1 MALLQVKSVSVQ
13 YDERKVL
20 DDVSFEVQESTI
32 TALTGKSGS
41 GKTTLLGVL
50 SGLLQPNEGTVLF
63 MGDNIF
69 TWSDL
74 KRSRFRN
81 RDIGFVFQFF
91 NLFSDISAYDNI
103 AFPAILN
110 RETRNLHTRIMELAE
125 YLQITDILDRNPTTL
140 SGGERQRVAIARA
153 IINEPKLILADEP
166 TGNLDTATA
175 NDILKLFAR
184 LRDDKGISII
194 IATHDE
200 RIVKASNVQYHLEGG
215 KILENGVRKEEHK
228 IVKKKPITR
237 PAAKIKKKKEKPK
250 KQILDDDLDD
260 LLEQDDD
267 GGVGSLQVLEL

>member
-1 MALLQVKSVSVQ
+1 VALLQVNSVSVQ

-20 DDVSFEVQESTI
+20 DDVSFEVDESTI
-32 TALTGKSGS
+32 TAITGKSGS
-41 GKTTLLGVL
+41 GKTTLLGVI

-69 TWSDL
+69 KWSDL

-110 RETRNLHTRIMELAE
+110 RQTRDLHKRIMELAD
-125 YLQITDILDRNPTTL
+125 YLQITHILDRNPTTL

-153 IINEPKLILADEP
+153 IINDPKLILADEP

-200 RIVKASNVQYHLEGG
+200 RIVKASNVQYHIEGG
-215 KILENGVRKEEHK
+215 KILKNSVIKEKQK
-228 IVKKKPITR
+228 IVAKKKLTKPIV
-237 PAAKIKKKKEKPK
+237 KIKKKKK
-250 KQILDDDLDD
+250 
-260 LLEQDDD
+260 
-267 GGVGSLQVLEL
+267 

>member
-1 MALLQVKSVSVQ
+1 VALLQVNSVSVQ

-41 GKTTLLGVL
+41 GKTTLLGVI
-50 SGLLQPNEGTVLF
+50 SGLLQPNDGTVLF

-69 TWSDL
+69 KWSDL

-110 RETRNLHTRIMELAE
+110 RQTRNLHKRIMELAD
-125 YLQITDILDRNPTTL
+125 YLQIADILDRNPTTL

-200 RIVKASNVQYHLEGG
+200 RIVKASNVQYHIEGG
-215 KILENGVRKEEHK
+215 KIIENGVRQERQK
-228 IVKKKPITR
+228 VVAKKKLT
-237 PAAKIKKKKEKPK
+237 KTVVTIKKKKK
-250 KQILDDDLDD
+250 
-260 LLEQDDD
+260 
-267 GGVGSLQVLEL
+267 

>member
-1 MALLQVKSVSVQ
+1 MALLQVNLVSVR

-41 GKTTLLGVL
+41 GKTTLLGVI

-63 MGDNIF
+63 MGENIF
-69 TWSDL
+69 RWSDL

-110 RETRNLHTRIMELAE
+110 RQTRNLHKRIMELAD

-200 RIVKASNVQYHLEGG
+200 RIVKASNVQYHIEGG
-215 KILENGVRKEEHK
+215 KILENSFGQEKQK
-228 IVKKKPITR
+228 IVAKKKPTK
-237 PAAKIKKKKEKPK
+237 PLVKIKRKK
-250 KQILDDDLDD
+250 
-260 LLEQDDD
+260 
-267 GGVGSLQVLEL
+267 

>member
-1 MALLQVKSVSVQ
+1 MALLQVNSVSVQ

-20 DDVSFEVQESTI
+20 DNVSFEVQESTI

-69 TWSDL
+69 RWSDL

-110 RETRNLHTRIMELAE
+110 RQTRNLHARIMELAE

-184 LRDDKGISII
+184 LRDDRGISII

-200 RIVKASNVQYHLEGG
+200 RIVKASNVQYHIEGG
-215 KILENGVRKEEHK
+215 KILESDAKKEK
-228 IVKKKPITR
+228 PKTVTKKQLTR
-237 PAAKIKKKKEKPK
+237 PVAKIKKKK
-250 KQILDDDLDD
+250 
-260 LLEQDDD
+260 
-267 GGVGSLQVLEL
+267 

>member
-1 MALLQVKSVSVQ
+1 MALLSVNSISVK
-13 YDERKVL
+13 YDERRVL
-20 DDVSFEVQESTI
+20 DKVSFEVNESTI

-50 SGLLQPNEGTVLF
+50 SGLLKPDEGTVHF

-69 TWSDL
+69 KWSDL

-110 RETRNLHTRIMELAE
+110 KQTRNLHQRIMELAR
-125 YLQITDILDRNPTTL
+125 YLQITDILERNPTTL

-166 TGNLDTATA
+166 TGALDSKTGDVILNLLKSLHSKEHVTLVMVTHEPYVAKMADR
-175 NDILKLFAR
+175 IL
-184 LRDDKGISII
+184 
-194 IATHDE
+194 
-200 RIVKASNVQYHLEGG
+200 NVLDG
-215 KILENGVRKEEHK
+215 KI
-228 IVKKKPITR
+228 
-237 PAAKIKKKKEKPK
+237 A
-250 KQILDDDLDD
+250 
-260 LLEQDDD
+260 
-267 GGVGSLQVLEL
+267 SSS

>member
-1 MALLQVKSVSVQ
+1 MALLQVNMVSVH

-20 DDVSFEVQESTI
+20 DDVSFDVKESTI

-41 GKTTLLGVL
+41 GKTTLLGVI
-50 SGLLQPNEGTVLF
+50 SGLLQPNEGSVLF

-110 RETRNLHTRIMELAE
+110 RQTRNLHKRIMELAD
-125 YLQITDILDRNPTTL
+125 YLQITDILYRNPTTL

-153 IINEPKLILADEP
+153 IINDPKLILADEP

-200 RIVKASNVQYHLEGG
+200 RIVKASNVQYHIEGG
-215 KILENGVRKEEHK
+215 KILSNSVLQQKQK
-228 IVKKKPITR
+228 TVPKKKLTN
-237 PAAKIKKKKEKPK
+237 PA
-250 KQILDDDLDD
+250 
-260 LLEQDDD
+260 
-267 GGVGSLQVLEL
+267 

>member
-1 MALLQVKSVSVQ
+1 MTVALLQVNSVSVQ

-41 GKTTLLGVL
+41 GKTTLLGVI
-50 SGLLQPNEGTVLF
+50 SGLLQPNDGTVLF

-69 TWSDL
+69 KWSDL

-110 RETRNLHTRIMELAE
+110 RQTRNLHKRIMELAD
-125 YLQITDILDRNPTTL
+125 YLQIADILDRNPTTL

-200 RIVKASNVQYHLEGG
+200 RIVKASNVQYHIEGG
-215 KILENGVRKEEHK
+215 KIIENGVRQERQK
-228 IVKKKPITR
+228 VVAKKKLT
-237 PAAKIKKKKEKPK
+237 KTVVTIKKKKK
-250 KQILDDDLDD
+250 
-260 LLEQDDD
+260 
-267 GGVGSLQVLEL
+267 

>member
-1 MALLQVKSVSVQ
+1 MALLQVNSVSVQ

-20 DDVSFEVQESTI
+20 DDVSFEVDESTI
-32 TALTGKSGS
+32 TAITGKSGS
-41 GKTTLLGVL
+41 GKTTLLGVI

-69 TWSDL
+69 KWSDL

-110 RETRNLHTRIMELAE
+110 RQTRDLHKRIMELAD
-125 YLQITDILDRNPTTL
+125 YLQITHILDRNPTTL

-200 RIVKASNVQYHLEGG
+200 RIVKASNVQYHIEGG
-215 KILENGVRKEEHK
+215 KILENSVKQANHK
-228 IVKKKPITR
+228 VVAKKKSTKL
-237 PAAKIKKKKEKPK
+237 AVKIKKKK
-250 KQILDDDLDD
+250 
-260 LLEQDDD
+260 
-267 GGVGSLQVLEL
+267 

>member
-1 MALLQVKSVSVQ
+1 MTVALLQVNWVSVH

-32 TALTGKSGS
+32 TAITGKSGS
-41 GKTTLLGVL
+41 GKTTLLGVI
-50 SGLLQPNEGTVLF
+50 SGLLQPNEGSVLF

-69 TWSDL
+69 KWSDL

-110 RETRNLHTRIMELAE
+110 RQTRNLHKRIMELAD

-200 RIVKASNVQYHLEGG
+200 RIVKASNVQYHIEGG
-215 KILENGVRKEEHK
+215 KILQNSVLQQKQK
-228 IVKKKPITR
+228 TVPKKKRTNPVT
-237 PAAKIKKKKEKPK
+237 KIKKKK
-250 KQILDDDLDD
+250 
-260 LLEQDDD
+260 
-267 GGVGSLQVLEL
+267 

>member
-1 MALLQVKSVSVQ
+1 MALLQVNSVTVQ

-20 DDVSFEVQESTI
+20 DNVSFDVQESTI

-41 GKTTLLGVL
+41 GKTTLLGVI

-110 RETRNLHTRIMELAE
+110 RQTRNLHARIMELAD
-125 YLQITDILDRNPTTL
+125 YLQIIDILDRNPTTL

-166 TGNLDTATA
+166 TGNLDTTTA

-200 RIVKASNVQYHLEGG
+200 RIVKASNVQYHIEGG
-215 KILENGVRKEEHK
+215 KILENGYE
-228 IVKKKPITR
+228 VKKQKRVVNKNKSGNMPKTK
-237 PAAKIKKKKEKPK
+237 AKN
-250 KQILDDDLDD
+250 
-260 LLEQDDD
+260 
-267 GGVGSLQVLEL
+267 

>member
-1 MALLQVKSVSVQ
+1 VALLQVKSVSVQ

-41 GKTTLLGVL
+41 GKTTLLGVI

-110 RETRNLHTRIMELAE
+110 RETRNLHARIMELAE

-237 PAAKIKKKKEKPK
+237 SVAKIKKKK
-250 KQILDDDLDD
+250 
-260 LLEQDDD
+260 
-267 GGVGSLQVLEL
+267 

>member
-1 MALLQVKSVSVQ
+1 MALLQVNSVTVQ

-20 DDVSFEVQESTI
+20 DNVSFEVQESTI
-32 TALTGKSGS
+32 TALTGRSGS
-41 GKTTLLGVL
+41 GKTTLLGVI

-110 RETRNLHTRIMELAE
+110 RKTRNLHARIMELAD
-125 YLQITDILDRNPTTL
+125 YLQITDLLDRNPTTL

-184 LRDDKGISII
+184 LRDDKGISVI

-200 RIVKASNVQYHLEGG
+200 RIVKASNVQYHIEGG
-215 KILENGVRKEEHK
+215 KIMENGSGIQKQKVV
-228 IVKKKPITR
+228 VKKT
-237 PAAKIKKKKEKPK
+237 IKKPVAKMKKRK
-250 KQILDDDLDD
+250 
-260 LLEQDDD
+260 
-267 GGVGSLQVLEL
+267 

>member
-69 TWSDL
+69 KWSDL

-200 RIVKASNVQYHLEGG
+200 RIVKASNVQYHLENG
-215 KILENGVRKEEHK
+215 KILENEVRKEEHK

-237 PAAKIKKKKEKPK
+237 PAAKIKKKK
-250 KQILDDDLDD
+250 
-260 LLEQDDD
+260 
-267 GGVGSLQVLEL
+267 

>member
-1 MALLQVKSVSVQ
+1 MTVALLQVNSVSVQ

-41 GKTTLLGVL
+41 GKTTLLGVI
-50 SGLLQPNEGTVLF
+50 SGLLQPNDGTVLF

-69 TWSDL
+69 KWSDL

-110 RETRNLHTRIMELAE
+110 RQTRNLHKRIMELAD
-125 YLQITDILDRNPTTL
+125 YLQIADILDRNPTTL

-200 RIVKASNVQYHLEGG
+200 RIVKASNVQYHIEGG
-215 KILENGVRKEEHK
+215 EIIENGVRQEKQK
-228 IVKKKPITR
+228 VVVKKKLTK
-237 PAAKIKKKKEKPK
+237 PAVKIKKKK
-250 KQILDDDLDD
+250 
-260 LLEQDDD
+260 
-267 GGVGSLQVLEL
+267 

>member
-1 MALLQVKSVSVQ
+1 VALLSVNSISVK
-13 YDERKVL
+13 YDERRVL
-20 DDVSFEVQESTI
+20 DKVSFEVNESTI

-50 SGLLQPNEGTVLF
+50 SGLLKPDEGTVHF

-69 TWSDL
+69 KWSDL

-110 RETRNLHTRIMELAE
+110 KQTRNLHQRIMELAR
-125 YLQITDILDRNPTTL
+125 YLQITDILERNPTTL

-166 TGNLDTATA
+166 TGNLDTATSH
-175 NDILKLFAR
+175 DILKLFSQ

-200 RIVKASNVQYHLEGG
+200 RIVKASNVQYHIEGG
-215 KILENGVRKEEHK
+215 KISKNNIEKAGQ
-228 IVKKKPITR
+228 
-237 PAAKIKKKKEKPK
+237 KKKKALLLKTK
-250 KQILDDDLDD
+250 KR
-260 LLEQDDD
+260 
-267 GGVGSLQVLEL
+267 

>member
-1 MALLQVKSVSVQ
+1 MTVALLQVNSVSVQ

-41 GKTTLLGVL
+41 GKTTLLGVI
-50 SGLLQPNEGTVLF
+50 SGLLQPNDGTVLF

-69 TWSDL
+69 KWSDL

-110 RETRNLHTRIMELAE
+110 RQTRNLHKRIMELAD
-125 YLQITDILDRNPTTL
+125 YLQIADILDRNPTTL

-200 RIVKASNVQYHLEGG
+200 RIVKASNVQYHIEGG
-215 KILENGVRKEEHK
+215 KIIENGVRQEKQK
-228 IVKKKPITR
+228 VVVKKKLTK
-237 PAAKIKKKKEKPK
+237 PAVKIKKKK
-250 KQILDDDLDD
+250 
-260 LLEQDDD
+260 
-267 GGVGSLQVLEL
+267 

>member
-1 MALLQVKSVSVQ
+1 MTVALLQVNSVSVQ

-20 DDVSFEVQESTI
+20 DDVSFEVDESTI
-32 TALTGKSGS
+32 TAITGKSGS
-41 GKTTLLGVL
+41 GKTTLLGVI
-50 SGLLQPNEGTVLF
+50 SGLLQPNDGTVLF

-69 TWSDL
+69 KWSDL

-110 RETRNLHTRIMELAE
+110 RQTRNLHKRIMELAD
-125 YLQITDILDRNPTTL
+125 YLQIADILDRNPTTL

-200 RIVKASNVQYHLEGG
+200 RIVKASNVQYHIEGG
-215 KILENGVRKEEHK
+215 KIIENGVRQEKQK
-228 IVKKKPITR
+228 VVVKKKLTK
-237 PAAKIKKKKEKPK
+237 PAVKIKKKK
-250 KQILDDDLDD
+250 
-260 LLEQDDD
+260 
-267 GGVGSLQVLEL
+267 

>member
-13 YDERKVL
+13 YDDRKVL
-20 DDVSFEVQESTI
+20 DNVSFEVQESTI

-41 GKTTLLGVL
+41 GKTTLLGVI

-110 RETRNLHTRIMELAE
+110 RKTRNLHERIMELAN

-184 LRDDKGISII
+184 LRDDKGISVI

-215 KILENGVRKEEHK
+215 KIIENGFNTNMSWHKVKKAQKK
-228 IVKKKPITR
+228 IVVKSKKKN
-237 PAAKIKKKKEKPK
+237 
-250 KQILDDDLDD
+250 
-260 LLEQDDD
+260 
-267 GGVGSLQVLEL
+267 

>member
-1 MALLQVKSVSVQ
+1 MTVALLQVNWVSVH

-32 TALTGKSGS
+32 AAITGKSGS
-41 GKTTLLGVL
+41 GKTTLLGVI
-50 SGLLQPNEGTVLF
+50 SGLLQPNEGSVLF

-69 TWSDL
+69 KWSDL

-91 NLFSDISAYDNI
+91 NLFSDVSAYDNI

-110 RETRNLHTRIMELAE
+110 RQTRNLHKRIMELAD

-200 RIVKASNVQYHLEGG
+200 RIVKASNVQYHIEGG
-215 KILENGVRKEEHK
+215 KILQNSVLQLKQK
-228 IVKKKPITR
+228 TVPKKKRTNPVT
-237 PAAKIKKKKEKPK
+237 KIKKKK
-250 KQILDDDLDD
+250 
-260 LLEQDDD
+260 
-267 GGVGSLQVLEL
+267 

>member
-1 MALLQVKSVSVQ
+1 MALLQVNSVSVQ

-41 GKTTLLGVL
+41 GKTTLLGVI

-63 MGDNIF
+63 IGDNIF
-69 TWSDL
+69 KWSDL

-103 AFPAILN
+103 AFPAVLN
-110 RETRNLHTRIMELAE
+110 RQTRNLHQRIMELAD

-200 RIVKASNVQYHLEGG
+200 RIVKASNIQYHIEGG
-215 KILENGVRKEEHK
+215 KILKDELTKEK
-228 IVKKKPITR
+228 QKVAAKKKQTKPVIN
-237 PAAKIKKKKEKPK
+237 IKKKKR
-250 KQILDDDLDD
+250 
-260 LLEQDDD
+260 
-267 GGVGSLQVLEL
+267 

>member
-1 MALLQVKSVSVQ
+1 MALLQVNLVSVQ

-20 DDVSFEVQESTI
+20 DEVSFEVQESTI

-41 GKTTLLGVL
+41 GKTTLLGVI

-69 TWSDL
+69 RWSDL

-110 RETRNLHTRIMELAE
+110 RKTRNLHSRIMELAD
-125 YLQITDILDRNPTTL
+125 YLQITNILDRNPTTL

-200 RIVKASNVQYHLEGG
+200 RIVKASNVQYHIEGG
-215 KILENGVRKEEHK
+215 KILEND
-228 IVKKKPITR
+228 VKKEKTKIITKKQQ
-237 PAAKIKKKKEKPK
+237 AMSVVKIKKKK
-250 KQILDDDLDD
+250 
-260 LLEQDDD
+260 
-267 GGVGSLQVLEL
+267 